1 MNFLSEN
8 ATIRASK
15 MIVFIVRI
23 LGNALAL
30 YAASWFV
37 AGFSFTGGIKEYAI
51 AGAVLGL
58 LNLIVKP
65 VIKMISLPVIILTLG
80 LFTIVI
86 NALLL
91 WLVDYIFDFIEIS
104 DIMALVWAT
113 VVVVIVNMLISGLT
127 KAID

>member
-1 MNFLSEN
+1 MLSFVL
-8 ATIRASK
+8 R
-15 MIVFIVRI
+15 IV
-23 LGNALAL
+23 GNSVAL

-37 AGFSFTGGIKEYAI
+37 AGFGFSDGIKEYAM

-58 LNLIVKP
+58 LNMTIKP
-65 VIKMISLPVIILTLG
+65 ILKTISLPVIILTLG

-91 WLVDYIFDFIEIS
+91 WLVDYIFDFINIS

-113 VVVVIVNMLISGLT
+113 IVIAVVNMIVSAIT
-127 KAID
+127 KAVD